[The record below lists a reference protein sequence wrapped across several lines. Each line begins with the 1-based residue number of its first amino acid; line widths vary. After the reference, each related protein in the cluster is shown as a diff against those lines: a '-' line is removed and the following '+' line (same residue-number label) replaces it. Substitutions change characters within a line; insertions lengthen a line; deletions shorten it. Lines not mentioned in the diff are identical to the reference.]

1 MGSWAGLVPPS
12 LPVAEASLCVS
23 VVGKMAAGG
32 SSREELRKELTCAI
46 CLDYFKDPVIL
57 KCGHS
62 FCRFC
67 ISLHWDENGDDYGYQ
82 CPHCRT
88 VFNKKSYTKNYLV
101 QNLIAKLDDL
111 DCLDSSPQ
119 QAKAVKVDGKCEQ
132 HGEELKLY
140 CQTDKRPICVVCC
153 ESRAHRHHDIA
164 PSSEV
169 MNDMK
174 MEMKMKLMELNW
186 QKSRYLKIITADECT
201 RSEVRSKKQSLK
213 EKVEADVGALVQF
226 LLDERDSLLESL
238 DAEEVAAMAVI
249 EDNLKTV
256 EMNVKAA
263 DKAIADINKHM
274 SGKTSFESLSE
285 TFNEVVHCSPFA
297 SVERVNCQTV
307 FLDTAGPFQLI
318 MWKKMMHV
326 LHTMPQNLTLDPDTA
341 HPNLFISDFDT
352 KVEEGRIRSQD
363 LPDPPARFTRFC
375 GVLATAQYSSGQ
387 HYWEVD
393 VKDKGVWYLGVTT
406 VSSNRK
412 GFVSLAPS
420 EGYWSI
426 CLQDRLY
433 ANGEH
438 GRIPIADYW
447 NSPRVGVYLDYDQG
461 RLSFCD
467 AVTMRR
473 LYMFDT
479 CFDEPVYPFFSPG
492 KNDPGSRLQ
501 ICHYY

>member
-1 MGSWAGLVPPS
+1 MSP
-12 LPVAEASLCVS
+12 AEAPLD
-23 VVGKMAAGG
+23 GDGDGLAGVLLL
-32 SSREELRKELTCAI
+32 SRPPPTPR
-46 CLDYFKDPVIL
+46 
-57 KCGHS
+57 
-62 FCRFC
+62 R
-67 ISLHWDENGDDYGYQ
+67 
-82 CPHCRT
+82 
-88 VFNKKSYTKNYLV
+88 
-101 QNLIAKLDDL
+101 
-111 DCLDSSPQ
+111 
-119 QAKAVKVDGKCEQ
+119 
-132 HGEELKLY
+132 
-140 CQTDKRPICVVCC
+140 
-153 ESRAHRHHDIA
+153 RHTNA
-164 PSSEV
+164 
-169 MNDMK
+169 
-174 MEMKMKLMELNW
+174 
-186 QKSRYLKIITADECT
+186 
-201 RSEVRSKKQSLK
+201 
-213 EKVEADVGALVQF
+213 
-226 LLDERDSLLESL
+226 
-238 DAEEVAAMAVI
+238 
-249 EDNLKTV
+249 
-256 EMNVKAA
+256 
-263 DKAIADINKHM
+263 
-274 SGKTSFESLSE
+274 SLSCCA
-285 TFNEVVHCSPFA
+285 V
-297 SVERVNCQTV
+297 
-307 FLDTAGPFQLI
+307 
-318 MWKKMMHV
+318 
-326 LHTMPQNLTLDPDTA
+326 PQNLTLDPDTA